1 MELSEY
7 SDGGQRSFNIISKSQ
22 EGSGWGNCV
31 SQMRCVVMY
40 FEQKGVVRSTNG
52 EVFGSN
58 LGLLRTVE
66 HKHRS

>member
-7 SDGGQRSFNIISKSQ
+7 SDGGHRSFNIISKGQ

-31 SQMRCVVMY
+31 SQMRWVVMY
-40 FEQKGVVRSTNG
+40 FEQKGVVRRMNG

-58 LGLLRTVE
+58 LGLLHTVE
-66 HKHRS
+66 HKHRL